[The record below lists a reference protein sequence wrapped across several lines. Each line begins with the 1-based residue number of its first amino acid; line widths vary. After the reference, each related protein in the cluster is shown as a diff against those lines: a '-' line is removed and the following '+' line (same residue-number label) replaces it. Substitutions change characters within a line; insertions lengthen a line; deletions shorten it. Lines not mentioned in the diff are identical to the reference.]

1 MLLIPEQGHTSTL
14 AQHLTLFGR
23 HMRKFTGSSLVPRLG
38 NGDRAK
44 IPYSGSCGDEEQR
57 KSRSLLQTRY
67 HKAIHS
73 IKFQDNIRKF
83 RQMQDTRF
91 LSTLEGFSAYSTRTK
106 VCSDGTCTTLVKTRH
121 TSTRPLHLN
130 TTQQ

>member
-1 MLLIPEQGHTSTL
+1 
-14 AQHLTLFGR
+14 
-23 HMRKFTGSSLVPRLG
+23 MRKFTGSSLVPRLG

-91 LSTLEGFSAYSTRTK
+91 LSTLEGFSAYNFSRIICKYMALFLTHVSGNPLINEVRLAAI
-106 VCSDGTCTTLVKTRH
+106 VRQAEPDNNQFNQPCAEIELVGG
-121 TSTRPLHLN
+121 
-130 TTQQ
+130 